1 MMACTDV
8 VGPSRKKKTA
18 GYYVKSTVQRAM
30 SRVIRST
37 GLYNRKP
44 QHGAYLDIGSGKNQ
58 HGEFFSIDYYWV
70 PGLDM
75 VHDVTKGL
83 PFSSGTVAGIFTE
96 HCLEHIE
103 FDEFI
108 NVAREFQRVL
118 MPGRIARIIV
128 PDGKIYL
135 DLYHEAQSGNVISMP
150 GLDEDGGYPFYSPMM
165 SVNRIMRSHGHK
177 FIYDF
182 QTMREILL
190 HVGFSEVNQRQF
202 GVGEDPTL
210 LVDLEFRRPE
220 SLYVEAKK

>member
-1 MMACTDV
+1 MAIAGIANT
-8 VGPSRKKKTA
+8 SRRTKTA
-18 GYYVKSTVQRAM
+18 RYYVKSAIQRAM
-30 SRVIRST
+30 SQIIRST
-37 GLYNRKP
+37 GLSNKTP
-44 QHGAYLDIGSGKNQ
+44 PHGAYIDIGSGKNL
-58 HGEFFSIDYYWV
+58 HGDFFSIDYYWV

-75 VHDVTKGL
+75 VHDVTTGM
-83 PFSSGTVAGIFTE
+83 PFRSGTVGGIFTE

-103 FDEFI
+103 LEKFI
-108 NVAREFQRVL
+108 GVVGEFQRVL

-135 DLYHEAQSGNVISMP
+135 DLYHQAQSGNPICMP
-150 GLDEDGGYPFYSPMM
+150 GRDEDERYPFYTPMM
-165 SVNRIMRSHGHK
+165 SVNRIMRAHGHR

-182 QTMREILL
+182 PTMREILL

-202 GVGEDPTL
+202 RVGEDPAL